1 MERPEGVFDARDVCG
16 LASGTPMWFGFPRRV
31 SLTVGLMMCAMLA
44 VGQPAWGR
52 VHAQVPLPMRG
63 RVPKE
68 HKKLAR
74 EQVEALEEQ
83 WKQVQLSA
91 DVPGLDK
98 LLAED
103 YIGISA
109 SGEVMTKTQQ
119 LEHMKNRK
127 LVITSLDTSDL
138 KVKLIGPI
146 AIVTSL
152 AQLTGT
158 SDGEPLAG
166 QYRYTRVYQRLPN
179 GTWKITNFEATRIPK
194 SGLRQGR
201 S

>member
-1 MERPEGVFDARDVCG
+1 
-16 LASGTPMWFGFPRRV
+16 
-31 SLTVGLMMCAMLA
+31 VGLVMCAMLA
-44 VGQPAWGR
+44 VGQPAWAKGR
-52 VHAQVPLPMRG
+52 AQVPLPMRG

-74 EQVEALEEQ
+74 EQVEALEAQ
-83 WKQVQLSA
+83 WKQVQLA
-91 DVPGLDK
+91 GDAAGLDK
-98 LLAED
+98 LLSDD

-119 LEHMKNRK
+119 LEHMRNRK
-127 LVITSLDTSDL
+127 LVITSLETSDL
-138 KVKLIGPI
+138 KIKLIGPI

-152 AQLTGT
+152 AELTGT
-158 SDGEPLAG
+158 SDGEPLTG

-201 S
+201 TGT